1 MGLRRKLRRQA
12 RRARAQN
19 PSVQTP
25 TNEGAADQSQGFGG
39 KVGAFVQQAKALS
52 QNQAQATQSQPA
64 PASGFGQQIAAMQG
78 RVQAQRAAPV
88 AQPSGNP
95 APSGPGLAGQMQNQ
109 VAAAVEAQKGVA
121 DQGAGIQRRGN
132 LATQGGFRR

>member
-1 MGLRRKLRRQA
+1 MGLRRKLRRAARQA
-12 RRARAQN
+12 KAQN
-19 PSVQTP
+19 AQVETP
-25 TNEGAADQSQGFGG
+25 TNQGVAEQSSKGGFG
-39 KVGAFVQQAKALS
+39 KVGEFVRQAKALS
-52 QNQAQATQSQPA
+52 QNQAQRNEQPGIA
-64 PASGFGQQIAAMQG
+64 GQFGQQVSQVAAQAN
-78 RVQAQRAAPV
+78 AQRAAPV

-95 APSGPGLAGQMQNQ
+95 APSGPGLAGRMQNQ